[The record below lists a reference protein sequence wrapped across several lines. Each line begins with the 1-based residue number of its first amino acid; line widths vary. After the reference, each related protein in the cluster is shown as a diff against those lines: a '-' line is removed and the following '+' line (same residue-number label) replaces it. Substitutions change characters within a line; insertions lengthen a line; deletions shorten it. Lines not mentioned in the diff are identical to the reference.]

1 MGWGASNSFLF
12 SDFRETELIVG
23 EAGMKDMPR
32 KLKSR
37 VVKGI
42 IGIACI
48 PFHQRLGTVA
58 RGTIIRK
65 GTTHEE
71 KLAFFWLLILNLH
84 DSLLAFIIPGVSVEG
99 NSYCK
104 RMAFAVTLFPSVYC
118 TGSSQILVSIRVTWR
133 GN

>member
-1 MGWGASNSFLF
+1 
-12 SDFRETELIVG
+12 
-23 EAGMKDMPR
+23 MKDMPR

-48 PFHQRLGTVA
+48 PFHQGLGTVA
-58 RGTIIRK
+58 QGTVIRK

-71 KLAFFWLLILNLH
+71 KLAFVLLIILNLH
-84 DSLLAFIIPGVSVEG
+84 DSLAFIISGVSMEG

-118 TGSSQILVSIRVTWR
+118 TGSSQILVNIRITWR